1 MKVFKFGGAS
11 VNSASAVVNM
21 AGIVEQYR
29 SEPLVIVVSAM
40 GKTTN
45 NLELLL
51 SEKTGAADDWQST
64 LSRLKDY
71 HYEIIDN
78 LFGADVEDVRSKI
91 DHFFRLL
98 EEQMQ
103 LASFDYNFNYD
114 QIVSIGELVSTTI
127 ISEYLNHIGVHSSH
141 LLFDHFQFALIHGP

>member
-1 MKVFKFGGAS
+1 MKVYKFGGAS
-11 VNSASAVVNM
+11 VRHAEGVRNLLN
-21 AGIVEQYR
+21 IVRDEA
-29 SEPLVIVVSAM
+29 ELFVIVTAM

-103 LASFDYNFNYD
+103 LAS
-114 QIVSIGELVSTTI
+114 LPTSTPRAQTDGVCSLCAKYSV
-127 ISEYLNHIGVHSSH
+127 ISSAISPLTSSH
-141 LLFDHFQFALIHGP
+141 IPT